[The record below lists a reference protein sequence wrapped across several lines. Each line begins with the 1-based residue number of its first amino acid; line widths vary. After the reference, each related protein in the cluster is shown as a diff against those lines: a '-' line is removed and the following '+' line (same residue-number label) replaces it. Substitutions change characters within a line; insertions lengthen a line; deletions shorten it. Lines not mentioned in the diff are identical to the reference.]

1 MQPVGSRGSTPRAWC
16 TESRLR
22 HTLQRESDADARR
35 LTRPMTSI
43 IKVGRNSWRWAHA
56 DDAGLLVDAAD
67 YYHAVYWAINRAQ
80 SHVLMSGWQFDSGL
94 PLLRGADVPPGAD
107 VRFLKFVDCLCRRR
121 PELRIY
127 LLAWDFH
134 LIFAGER
141 EWLQRVIFHWM
152 TSPNLHF
159 RFADHP
165 AARGSHHQK
174 FVVVDGGLAFLGGMD
189 VCEARWDDRRHLA
202 DNPLR
207 LSHGRPHKP
216 YHDVQAWLAGRETAR
231 ALEDLFSEWWRL
243 AGGPPLELR
252 VADRPEVPRRT
263 SLPIGKTTVALS
275 RTAPQP
281 NGTIREVARL
291 FEDAIAAADHLIYIE
306 TQYFSSRRI
315 REALVRRMCASDR
328 PRPEIV
334 IVVNEQAEALKEELA
349 VGLRQARNLEVL
361 RDTASRTGCSLGCY
375 FSLCDGAHATFRAT
389 YIHSKLMIVDDR
401 FLTIG
406 SANLTNRSM
415 GLDSELNAAWE
426 HEGED
431 GGLIDTI
438 RNVRV
443 SLLAEHA
450 GLSEAETADLHAI
463 EGLVTRLDVLAARG
477 GARLQRLGSPTPIQH
492 AAMRLVD
499 PEDLP
504 FDPET
509 PSDEAPAT
517 FDPNEVHSSNRRLP
531 ILATALGGIGAAVL
545 AGLLARY
552 IGRTRR

>member
-1 MQPVGSRGSTPRAWC
+1 V
-16 TESRLR
+16 
-22 HTLQRESDADARR
+22 
-35 LTRPMTSI
+35 TSI
-43 IKVGRNSWRWAHA
+43 IKVGRNAWRRVHA
-56 DDAGLLVDAAD
+56 DDTGVLVDAAD
-67 YYHAVYWAINRAQ
+67 YYHAVYWAISRAQ
-80 SHVLMSGWQFDSGL
+80 SHVLMSGWQFDSGV

-107 VRFLKFVDCLCRRR
+107 VRFLKFLDSLCRRR
-121 PELRIY
+121 PELRVY

-152 TSPNLHF
+152 TSPNLRF

-165 AARGSHHQK
+165 AAGGSHHQK

-207 LSHGRPHKP
+207 LSHGRPQKP

-231 ALEDLFSEWWRL
+231 ALEDLFSERWRC

-252 VADRPEVPRRT
+252 PADRPEVPVRA
-263 SLPIGKTTVALS
+263 SLPMGGTTVALS
-275 RTAPQP
+275 RTDPQP
-281 NGTIREVARL
+281 DGHTIREVEHL
-291 FEDAIAAADHLIYIE
+291 FEDAIAAADRLIYVE
-306 TQYFSSRRI
+306 TQYLSSRRM
-315 REALVRRMCASDR
+315 REALVRRMGALGR

-361 RDTASRTGCSLGCY
+361 RDTASRTGSSLGCY
-375 FSLCDGAHATFRAT
+375 FSLCDGVHETFRAT

-415 GLDSELNAAWE
+415 GLDSELHVAWE

-431 GGLIDTI
+431 GRLVDTI

-443 SLLAEHA
+443 SLLTEHA
-450 GLSEAETADLHAI
+450 GLSTADAAGLHAI
-463 EGLVTRLDVLAARG
+463 EGLVARLDTLADRG
-477 GARLQRLGSPTPIQH
+477 GARLQRHRAPTPAQH
-492 AAMRLVD
+492 AAMQLVD
-499 PEDLP
+499 PDDLP

-509 PSDEAPAT
+509 TAADEAAGTFDPSDE
-517 FDPNEVHSSNRRLP
+517 HSGRRRRP
-531 ILATALGGIGAAVL
+531 ILAAVGGVGAAVL
-545 AGLLARY
+545 AGLLVRY
-552 IGRTRR
+552 IGRAPR